1 MARVL
6 VVDDDLTVREVL
18 ASYLRAG
25 SHDVVEAGDGEQA
38 LRAMSERP
46 ADIVILDLMLPGI
59 DGLEVCRRLR
69 QASEVPIIM
78 LTALGS
84 EADRIMGLELG
95 ADDYVGKPFSPR
107 ELVLRVDSVLKRT
120 GHSGEGGVVSDGSL
134 VVDADRRVATNA
146 GAELSLTTREFDL
159 LLPDRPSRQGLH
171 PGGPARAR
179 LGMDD
184 RRPLDGHGPRTPA
197 AREDR
202 VRPDPAG
209 AAGHGLGRRLS
220 LGVRGGGRMK
230 IADAVVIALVAAGA
244 GLAVGLVG
252 LLVAWLTRRWSIRW
266 QLTLAAA
273 VAVLTVFGGVL
284 GVAWLMFL
292 SGHDLQVITVV
303 ASIAVV
309 VAILVAFVIGSAM
322 VRWSGA
328 VQRQAREM
336 ALGGHQQPSESGPRE
351 LRSLSA
357 ELAETQRRLEEARTR
372 EARLEES
379 RRELVSWVAHDL
391 RTPLAGLRAMAEA
404 LEDGIAADP
413 HRYHQRIR
421 VEVERLARLV
431 DDLFELSRIQ
441 AGALTLTPEPVL
453 LGDLVSEAL
462 AGADPVARERRVRL
476 GGQVE
481 DGLEITADPASLSRV
496 VSNLLMNAI
505 RHTPADGTVEV
516 HCQMAPGD
524 VRSVDLSVSDGCG
537 GLDPGDMERVFDL
550 GWQGSS
556 ARTPT
561 APEGADG
568 AGGQGAGFGLAIVK
582 GLVDAHRG
590 RVWVENLPAA
600 TGCRFHVRLPA

>member
-1 MARVL
+1 
-6 VVDDDLTVREVL
+6 
-18 ASYLRAG
+18 
-25 SHDVVEAGDGEQA
+25 
-38 LRAMSERP
+38 
-46 ADIVILDLMLPGI
+46 
-59 DGLEVCRRLR
+59 
-69 QASEVPIIM
+69 
-78 LTALGS
+78 
-84 EADRIMGLELG
+84 
-95 ADDYVGKPFSPR
+95 
-107 ELVLRVDSVLKRT
+107 
-120 GHSGEGGVVSDGSL
+120 
-134 VVDADRRVATNA
+134 
-146 GAELSLTTREFDL
+146 
-159 LLPDRPSRQGLH
+159 
-171 PGGPARAR
+171 
-179 LGMDD
+179 
-184 RRPLDGHGPRTPA
+184 
-197 AREDR
+197 
-202 VRPDPAG
+202 
-209 AAGHGLGRRLS
+209 
-220 LGVRGGGRMK
+220 MK
-230 IADAVVIALVAAGA
+230 LADAVLISLVAAGA

-266 QLTLAAA
+266 QLTLAAT

-292 SGHDLQVITVV
+292 SGHDLLVITVV
-303 ASIAVV
+303 TSIAVV

-328 VQRQAREM
+328 VQLQAREM
-336 ALGGHQQPSESGPRE
+336 ALGGHQVPSETGPRE

-357 ELAETQRRLEEARTR
+357 ELAETQRRLEEASAR

-379 RRELVSWVAHDL
+379 RRELISWVAHDL

-516 HCQMAPGD
+516 RCQLAPGD
-524 VRSVDLSVSDGCG
+524 VPGVGRSVDLSVSDGCG

-556 ARTPT
+556 ARTPA
-561 APEGADG
+561 APEVSDG
-568 AGGQGAGFGLAIVK
+568 SSAPGAGFGLAIVK